1 MQGEPRRRVGSGD
14 DAMRLNARASAVV
27 VVLAAASQATASWA
41 QTRPM
46 IERIVPTAGPPGT
59 RVRIE
64 GRGFSRALRVLFN
77 ERPVTPTEVLPERI
91 TVTVPDG
98 AQSGRFVLAMGADE
112 TESRETF
119 RITERLPPPTVRSVD
134 PSSAAPG
141 MEITIR
147 GENFAPRPSD
157 NSVRV
162 GNLPMVVRAGDS
174 GALRVIIPDGAT
186 SGPVFVR
193 TAGGE
198 ARSGGDLTLTA
209 RLMVR
214 EMAPAAVAP
223 GGRVILRG
231 TGFSPVAL
239 QDRVTLGG
247 RALRV
252 VRATPTELEVE
263 VPLDG
268 ATGTIVVEVPSAGRY
283 ETAQR
288 LFVGPAPVVQT
299 MTPTSGPPGTRL
311 TLRGSRFGSEASRV
325 TVVFGERP
333 AAVVSVASTELVVT
347 VPEGAPSGR
356 VAVTAGGVGPVLSP
370 TEFRVTTPVTLARYE
385 PRAGDIGERVTL
397 TGTGFSLV
405 PTDNVVQLG
414 TQAARV
420 VSATEAALV
429 VEVPEGARSG
439 PWSVAVAGSGTA
451 RAREPFMV
459 TLRPRITA
467 LEPERGI
474 PGTRVTI
481 RGANFPGERS
491 LASVRLNGA
500 ELPIESYARDAI
512 VVTIPRDAQT
522 GRFQIVGRLQGTGIA
537 PMEFFV
543 QQPVVLGAVD
553 PPAGP
558 VGSIVT
564 LRGAGFE
571 PDRARLIV
579 RLGPQ
584 IVRPTSNSTTEI
596 TFVVPRNSRGGT
608 IFVEAD
614 GRQTVTS
621 TDAFR
626 ITIPPVVTAVTP
638 PAAPPGARITIRGRN
653 FGSDL
658 AGVGVTIGAV
668 TCPTASVTPTAV
680 QCQVPD
686 GAQTGTLT
694 VRVASGGETRAARP
708 FRVLAAPAPR
718 TPAP

>member
-1 MQGEPRRRVGSGD
+1 
-14 DAMRLNARASAVV
+14 MRLTARASAVV
-27 VVLAAASQATASWA
+27 VWVAASQAAVSWA

-91 TVTVPDG
+91 TVTVPDD
-98 AQSGRFVLAMGADE
+98 AQSGRFVLALGADE
-112 TESRETF
+112 TESPETF
-119 RITERLPPPTVRSVD
+119 RITERQAPPVVRSVD
-134 PSSAAPG
+134 PSTAAPG

-147 GENFAPRPSD
+147 GEHFAPRPSD
-157 NSVRV
+157 NAVRV

-174 GALRVIIPDGAT
+174 GSLRVIIPDGAT
-186 SGPVFVR
+186 TGPVFVR

-198 ARSGGDLTLTA
+198 ARSGGDLTLNA

-214 EMAPAAVAP
+214 EMAPTAVAP

-231 TGFSPVAL
+231 AGFSATAAL
-239 QDRVTLGG
+239 NRVTLGG
-247 RALRV
+247 RPLRV
-252 VRATPTELEVE
+252 ARVAPGEVE
-263 VPLDG
+263 VEIPLD
-268 ATGTIVVEVPSAGRY
+268 ATPGPVVVEVQGSGRY
-283 ETAQR
+283 EVAQR

-299 MTPTSGPPGTRL
+299 VTPSSGPPGTRL
-311 TLRGSRFGSEASRV
+311 TLRGSRFGSDPARV
-325 TVVFGERP
+325 SVVFGERT
-333 AAVVSVASTELVVT
+333 ATVVSVAPAELVVT

-356 VAVTAGGVGPVLSP
+356 IAVTAGGVGPVLSP
-370 TEFRVTTPVTLARYE
+370 ADFRVTTPVTLVRYE

-397 TGTGFSLV
+397 TGTGFSAV
-405 PTDNVVQLG
+405 PAENTVQLG
-414 TQAARV
+414 TAAARV
-420 VSATEAALV
+420 VTATDTSLV

-451 RAREPFMV
+451 RARDPFMV
-459 TLRPRITA
+459 TMRPRVTA
-467 LEPERGI
+467 LEPDRGI

-481 RGANFPGERS
+481 RGTNFPAERS

-512 VVTIPRDAQT
+512 VVTVPRDAQT
-522 GRFQIVGRLQGTGIA
+522 GHFQIVGRLQGTGNA

-543 QQPVVLGAVD
+543 QQPVVLSAVD

-558 VGSIVT
+558 VGGTVT
-564 LRGAGFE
+564 LRGTGFE
-571 PDRARLIV
+571 PDASRLTV

-584 IVRPTSNSTTEI
+584 LVRPTRNSTTEI
-596 TFVVPRNSRGGT
+596 AFVVPRNSRGGS
-608 IFVEAD
+608 IVIEAD

-621 TDAFR
+621 TESFR
-626 ITIPPVVTAVTP
+626 ITVPPVVAGVTP
-638 PAAPPGARITIRGRN
+638 PAAPPGARITVRGRN

-658 AGVGVTIGAV
+658 AGVGVTIGTV
-668 TCPTASVTPTAV
+668 TCPTAAVTPTTI
-680 QCQVPD
+680 QCQIPE
-686 GAQTGTLT
+686 GAQSGPLT
-694 VRVASGGETRAARP
+694 VRVANAGEARAAGV
-708 FRVLAAPAPR
+708 FRVLPAPAPR